1 MTRTI
6 GVEQS
11 YSCRELASHNAAV
24 WKAAVGPGSWLARV
38 PAAVLGNASTGQDQG
53 DLPG

>member
-11 YSCRELASHNAAV
+11 YSAGELASHNARV
-24 WKAAVGPGSWLARV
+24 LKAAVGPGACLARV